1 MTEATAAVPSKPPR
15 VIRPTTPRAADGPAP
30 LGSPF
35 RAILRLTL
43 YLGLTVTLIP
53 VQAVAVA
60 IGSGLAERL
69 PVFYHRLCWR
79 ILGLQVE
86 CRGTM
91 STARPTLFVSNH
103 SSYADITVL
112 GGLIPGCFVAKAE
125 VAAWPLFGLL
135 AKLQRTVFIDRQRR
149 STRNQ
154 RDDMAKRLEAGQNL
168 ILFPEGTSDDG
179 NRLLPFRS
187 ALFSTAERRLDSGAA
202 LPVQPVSIVYARLN
216 GIPIGRGLRPF
227 FAWYGDMELAGH
239 LWCLAGLGKVTIVVE
254 FHQPVSIDDTGSRKA
269 LAEYCQRAVA
279 DGMVRAIT
287 GRPLAGPAASAEVEV
302 RAQVG

>member
-1 MTEATAAVPSKPPR
+1 MAEATIAAPSKQPR
-15 VIRPTTPRAADGPAP
+15 TGRWAARRATGRPEP
-30 LGSPF
+30 LGSPL
-35 RAILRLTL
+35 RAFFRLTL
-43 YLGLTVTLIP
+43 YLGVTLTLIP

-60 IGSGLAERL
+60 ARSGLAERL

-86 CRGTM
+86 RRGTI
-91 STARPTLFVSNH
+91 SASRPTLFVSNH

-125 VAAWPLFGLL
+125 VARWPLFGLL

-149 STRNQ
+149 STHNQ
-154 RDDMAKRLEAGQNL
+154 RNDMVRRLEAEQNL
-168 ILFPEGTSDDG
+168 ILFPEGTSNDG

-187 ALFSTAERRLDSGAA
+187 ALFSVSERRLDDAA

-227 FAWYGDMELAGH
+227 FAWYGDMDLAGH
-239 LWCLAGLGKVTIVVE
+239 LWRLAGLGKITIVVE
-254 FHQPVSIDDTGSRKA
+254 FHDPVSIDGPGSRKA
-269 LAEYCQRAVA
+269 LAEHCQCAVA
-279 DGMVRAIT
+279 EGMVRAIT
-287 GRPLAGPAASAEVEV
+287 GRPGIGPAPEG
-302 RAQVG
+302 RPGKTDP